1 VPRSFT
7 RTDLTI
13 GGGTVSLRVD
23 ELDWLLKGLAAQRSA
38 DATSLGEEIAMLR
51 VAGVRI
57 QLQPTSGE
65 RDALRSALQS
75 GEHRSGRMPS
85 SFARILL
92 LVGE

>member
-1 VPRSFT
+1 V
-7 RTDLTI
+7 TI
-13 GGGTVSLRVD
+13 AGGTVSLRGD
-23 ELDWLLKGLAAQRSA
+23 ELDWLVRGLNAQNSA
-38 DATSLGEEIAMLR
+38 DARSLSEEIAMLR

-85 SFARILL
+85 PFVRMLA
-92 LVGE
+92 LVAE